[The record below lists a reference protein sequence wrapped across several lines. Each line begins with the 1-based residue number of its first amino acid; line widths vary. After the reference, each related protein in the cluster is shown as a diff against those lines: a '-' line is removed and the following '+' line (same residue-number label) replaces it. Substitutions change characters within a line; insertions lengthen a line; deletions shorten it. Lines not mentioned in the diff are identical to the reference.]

1 MKKTL
6 GGDLPVK
13 PEDVKGF
20 TKTNHHILDIGSF
33 ETQNQN
39 PNNDPREWQ
48 ATSQMRYNL
57 LHSIIMNIQV
67 PCNTELRAGD
77 VVEIDIES
85 QQDDKVDSP
94 SDEQQSGKYLIL
106 HLCHHF
112 DTLRSFTSLT
122 LVRDSYG
129 VRRSKD

>member
-1 MKKTL
+1 MFSVDKDGVKKTL
-6 GGDLPVK
+6 GGDLPIK

-48 ATSQMRYNL
+48 ASSQMRYNL
-57 LHSIIMNIQV
+57 LHSIVVKIQV

-77 VVEIDIES
+77 IIEIELNLNKRIRLISPLMSNRVVN
-85 QQDDKVDSP
+85 
-94 SDEQQSGKYLIL
+94 
-106 HLCHHF
+106 F
-112 DTLRSFTSLT
+112 
-122 LVRDSYG
+122 
-129 VRRSKD
+129 